1 MAMSS
6 SKDRKPDPF
15 AAYVVWIGAL
25 DFLCCLFFFQ
35 VKMVIIFFLF
45 KTSIRGG
52 QNTSHPTLAG
62 VRQLLQDI
70 KPTPK
75 IFDKNYEKGGI
86 AFVKVDTQERAW
98 APGLWLVFLKVF
110 SEVLIVF
117 KVFSFQVFLFFLN
130 SFISQ
135 FSKKAYDVLYDSGCN
150 LGSHVPWKEVPGAGG
165 KLPLLRPTPSSNDG
179 PDRQQR
185 EANKVARAK
194 TKVSKRSQSME
205 LLGLIVFFPRCSFVF
220 FQIVFLF
227 FFYLFSSCQ
236 FVFFFRARSP
246 SPPHAA
252 AARGVRDLSPLP
264 PPDSPPP
271 PSAKS
276 EVVAPRYRSRFF
288 SDLFLHFLFQFSI
301 PFM

>member
-1 MAMSS
+1 MLQAK
-6 SKDRKPDPF
+6 KD
-15 AAYVVWIGAL
+15 
-25 DFLCCLFFFQ
+25 
-35 VKMVIIFFLF
+35 
-45 KTSIRGG
+45 
-52 QNTSHPTLAG
+52 
-62 VRQLLQDI
+62 
-70 KPTPK
+70 
-75 IFDKNYEKGGI
+75 
-86 AFVKVDTQERAW
+86 
-98 APGLWLVFLKVF
+98 
-110 SEVLIVF
+110 SE
-117 KVFSFQVFLFFLN
+117 
-130 SFISQ
+130 
-135 FSKKAYDVLYDSGCN
+135 DMYDSECN

-205 LLGLIVFFPRCSFVF
+205 LLGLIVFFLV
-220 FQIVFLF
+220 VHLF
-227 FFYLFSSCQ
+227 FPNCFSFSFFICFSSCQ
-236 FVFFFRARSP
+236 FVFFFRTRSP

-288 SDLFLHFLFQFSI
+288 SDFFFAFSFSVFNSFHVISSFLRAIFFQSETGAGAGASGPAREESVVSVPSKVAQRSRSPRRRRRSGREAAFNMFFSCFVEAFFSLFLFFSFIHLFVQHQHLGEGSRRGDQAEQRAHEAGEGAGAQEERVAGHGR
-301 PFM
+301 P